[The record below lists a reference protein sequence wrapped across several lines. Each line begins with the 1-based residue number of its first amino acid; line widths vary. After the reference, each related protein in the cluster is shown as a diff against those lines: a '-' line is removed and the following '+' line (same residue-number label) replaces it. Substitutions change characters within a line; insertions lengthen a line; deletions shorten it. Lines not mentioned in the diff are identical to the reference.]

1 MKLHSLQDENVFE
14 SRKAFC
20 PPGGVR
26 TESSSPPRAATT
38 LLSLPTTLQ
47 LECRGVTPEKNASL
61 TNYASLGIPWYANT
75 LPLLLLYAF
84 RRIAHY
90 STPCYF
96 AIRSSH
102 LRDASFLPVVQSHD
116 LQKLESLPSI
126 VITKNSNLTTVFFF
140 FSNSSPSPSFWRFT
154 GNWNAHTSRRTN
166 PPTLYSSSR
175 SFDERRGTVEGGEGR
190 NTICYLRDIDW
201 QVRCKALGVD
211 WGR

>member
-75 LPLLLLYAF
+75 LPLLPPYAF

-102 LRDASFLPVVQSHD
+102 LRDASSLPVVQSYD

-126 VITKNSNLTTVFFF
+126 AIAKNSKLTPVFFKF
-140 FSNSSPSPSFWRFT
+140 FPASVV
-154 GNWNAHTSRRTN
+154 
-166 PPTLYSSSR
+166 L
-175 SFDERRGTVEGGEGR
+175 
-190 NTICYLRDIDW
+190 
-201 QVRCKALGVD
+201 ALH
-211 WGR
+211 RKLECPHLP

>member
-75 LPLLLLYAF
+75 LPLLPPYAF

-102 LRDASFLPVVQSHD
+102 LRDASSLPVVQSHD

-126 VITKNSNLTTVFFF
+126 AIAKNSKLTPVFFLILPRVRRF
-140 FSNSSPSPSFWRFT
+140 GASQETGMPAPPVERIPSSSPHPLFLKSF
-154 GNWNAHTSRRTN
+154 
-166 PPTLYSSSR
+166 L
-175 SFDERRGTVEGGEGR
+175 
-190 NTICYLRDIDW
+190 
-201 QVRCKALGVD
+201 
-211 WGR
+211 